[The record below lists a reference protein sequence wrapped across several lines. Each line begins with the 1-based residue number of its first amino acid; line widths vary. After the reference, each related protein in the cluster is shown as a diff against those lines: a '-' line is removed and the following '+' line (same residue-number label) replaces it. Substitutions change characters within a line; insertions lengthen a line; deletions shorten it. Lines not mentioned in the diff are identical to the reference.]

1 MFFDAEL
8 KKKGG
13 NDSDK
18 DLELSRPIRQACPK
32 VPTIKKTIAG
42 LLPPRSLLGVVHLP
56 ALPGSPG
63 YGGKLDHV
71 RRAMRR
77 DLLAL
82 KKGGA
87 HAVMIENFGDAPFAA
102 DSAGPAAVACL
113 TSLACEARELF
124 PGPLGI
130 NLLRN
135 DGLGAMAVAAASGAD
150 FIRVNVLVGARLA
163 DQGILNGI
171 AEKLLRFRQRIGA
184 ASIRIL
190 ADVDVKHSAP
200 MAPGYTLED
209 EARDAWERGG
219 ADALILSGAGTGHGT
234 DPDHLRRA
242 HSAVPRAPLLIG
254 SGTTLENLREFLP
267 EASGFIVGTALK
279 RSGKIDPARV
289 RAFVRALAK
298 ARR

>member
-1 MFFDAEL
+1 MSVKHSSMERAVNLFAKQSPGPVL
-8 KKKGG
+8 
-13 NDSDK
+13 
-18 DLELSRPIRQACPK
+18 
-32 VPTIKKTIAG
+32 V
-42 LLPPRSLLGVVHLP
+42 GVVHLP
-56 ALPGSPG
+56 ALPGAPR
-63 YGGKLDHV
+63 YAGKLGPI
-71 RRAMRR
+71 RESMRR
-77 DLLAL
+77 DVLAL

-87 HAVMIENFGDAPFAA
+87 HAVIMENFGDIPFAA
-102 DSAGPAAVACL
+102 GSAGPAAVACL

-135 DGLGAMAVAAASGAD
+135 DGIGAMAVAAASGAD
-150 FIRVNVLVGARLA
+150 FIRVNVLVGARMA

-171 AEKLLRFRQRIGA
+171 AEQLLRFRKRIGA
-184 ASIRIL
+184 ERIRIF

-200 MAPGYTLED
+200 IAPGYTIED

-242 HSAVPRAPLLIG
+242 HTAAPRAPLLIG
-254 SGTTLENLREFLP
+254 SGTTLENIEDYLP
-267 EASGFIVGTALK
+267 ETSGFIVGTALK
-279 RSGKIDPARV
+279 RSGRIDPACV
-289 RAFVRALAK
+289 RSFVRALAK

>member
-1 MFFDAEL
+1 MMAR
-8 KKKGG
+8 
-13 NDSDK
+13 S
-18 DLELSRPIRQACPK
+18 
-32 VPTIKKTIAG
+32 IAG
-42 LLPPRSLLGVVHLP
+42 ILPARALLGVVHLA
-56 ALPGSPG
+56 ALPGAPRYS
-63 YGGKLDHV
+63 GKLDSA
-71 RRAMRR
+71 RQSMRR

-87 HAVMIENFGDAPFAA
+87 HGIILENFGDTPFAA

-135 DGLGAMAVAAASGAD
+135 DGVGAMAVASASGAD
-150 FIRVNVLVGARLA
+150 FIRVNVLVGARMA

-171 AEKLLRFRQRIGA
+171 AEKLLRFRKRIGA
-184 ASIRIL
+184 DHIRIF

-200 MAPGYTLED
+200 IAPGYTIED

-242 HSAVPRAPLLIG
+242 HTSAPGAPLLIG
-254 SGTTLENLREFLP
+254 SGTTLTNLAEFLP

-279 RSGKIDPARV
+279 RAGKVDSARV

-298 ARR
+298 STR

>member
-1 MFFDAEL
+1 M
-8 KKKGG
+8 
-13 NDSDK
+13 S
-18 DLELSRPIRQACPK
+18 SRK
-32 VPTIKKTIAG
+32 NFIAG
-42 LLPPRSLLGVVHLP
+42 LMPKGSLLGVVHLP
-56 ALPGSPG
+56 ALPGTPG
-63 YGGKLDHV
+63 YAGKLGPV
-71 RRAMRR
+71 RHSMLR

-87 HAVMIENFGDAPFAA
+87 HAAILENFGDAPFAA
-102 DSAGPAAVACL
+102 GSAGPAAVACL
-113 TSLACEARELF
+113 TSLACEAREIF

-135 DGLGAMAVAAASGAD
+135 DGVGAMAVAAAAGAD

-171 AEKLLRFRQRIGA
+171 AEQLLRFRKCIRADQ
-184 ASIRIL
+184 IRIF

-200 MAPGYTLED
+200 LAPGYTLED

-234 DPDHLRRA
+234 DPEHVRRA
-242 HSAVPRAPLLIG
+242 HTAAPRAPLLLG
-254 SGTTLENLREFLP
+254 SGTTLDNLADYLP
-267 EASGFIVGTALK
+267 EASGFIIGTALK
-279 RSGKIDPARV
+279 RSGKIDSTRV

-298 ARR
+298 AGR

>member
-1 MFFDAEL
+1 MPA
-8 KKKGG
+8 
-13 NDSDK
+13 
-18 DLELSRPIRQACPK
+18 A
-32 VPTIKKTIAG
+32 KKTIAG
-42 LLPPRSLLGVVHLP
+42 LLPKKCLLGVVHLP
-56 ALPGSPG
+56 ALPGAPR
-63 YGGKLDHV
+63 YGGKLEPV
-71 RRAMRR
+71 RQSMSR

-87 HAVMIENFGDAPFAA
+87 HAVIMENFGDAPFAA
-102 DSAGPAAVACL
+102 DSAGPAAIACL

-135 DGLGAMAVAAASGAD
+135 DGVGAMAIAAASGAD

-171 AEKLLRFRQRIGA
+171 AEKLLRFRKRIGA
-184 ASIRIL
+184 GHIRIF

-200 MAPGYTLED
+200 MAPGYTIED

-242 HSAVPRAPLLIG
+242 HTAAPRAPLLLG
-254 SGTTLENLREFLP
+254 SGTTLDNLDDYLP
-267 EASGFIVGTALK
+267 EASGFIVGTSLK
-279 RSGKIDPARV
+279 RAGQIDSNRV